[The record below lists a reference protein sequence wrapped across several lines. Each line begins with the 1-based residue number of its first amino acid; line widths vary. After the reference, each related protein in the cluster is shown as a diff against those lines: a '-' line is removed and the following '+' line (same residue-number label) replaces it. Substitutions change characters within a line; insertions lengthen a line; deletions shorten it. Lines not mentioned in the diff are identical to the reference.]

1 MTRLLSL
8 IITLV
13 CAAATCGAEPLTLER
28 CLERARENYPKISDY
43 GLTDNLT
50 ELNLSEINRGWLPRL
65 ELYAQGTAQNVVPA
79 FPDVLRNMLAQNG
92 FDLKGMSK
100 LQYKAG
106 AELQQT
112 IWDGGASKAA
122 RLNERASNA
131 ASRAALDVELY
142 SVRSQVES
150 LYFGILLMQEQMR
163 QTLST
168 ITLLEADHRR
178 IESMVANG
186 TAMQSDADMVE
197 ARTLT
202 LRQNL
207 AQAQT
212 AIEGYYE
219 ALSVYV
225 GEDVGGRELICPST
239 EMPVETTPARPEL
252 TLFDKRLEQNRAR
265 ESAIKATVMPRV
277 GFFAQA
283 YYGYPGYNY
292 FESMT
297 NRVLSF
303 NALAGVKVSWTLESL
318 YTRGIARKKLQ
329 LDSRLIDTDRELF
342 LFNTRLLTARQRA
355 AIDGMRKVMDDDA
368 RIVEL
373 MGRVRNAAESQLENG
388 VIDAT
393 ALLSKINDENQ
404 ARLNSLYHKILL
416 VQNIYQLKNTLNR

>member
-8 IITLV
+8 IITLL
-13 CAAATCGAEPLTLER
+13 CAATCGAEPLTLEH

-65 ELYAQGTAQNVVPA
+65 ELYAQSTAQNVVPA

-122 RLNERASNA
+122 RLTERASNA

>member
-122 RLNERASNA
+122 RLTERASNA

-178 IESMVANG
+178 IESMVGNG

-225 GEDVGGRELICPST
+225 GEDVGGRELICPSA
-239 EMPVETTPARPEL
+239 EMPAETTPARPEL

-297 NRVLSF
+297 NRALSF
-303 NALAGVKVSWTLESL
+303 NALAGVTVSWTLESL

-373 MGRVRNAAESQLENG
+373 MGRVRHAAESQLENG

>member
-8 IITLV
+8 IITLI
-13 CAAATCGAEPLTLER
+13 CAAATCGAEPLTLEH

-122 RLNERASNA
+122 RLTERASNA

-225 GEDVGGRELICPST
+225 GEDVGGRELICPSA
-239 EMPVETTPARPEL
+239 EMPAETTPARPEL

-297 NRVLSF
+297 NRALSF

-342 LFNTRLLTARQRA
+342 LFNTRLLTAHQRA

-373 MGRVRNAAESQLENG
+373 MGRVRHAAESQLENG